1 MFGHEFWVCVNV
13 YFCYRYAHAEHIPT
27 EILKVFGVC

>member
-1 MFGHEFWVCVNV
+1 MNPVFVLMFIFAI
-13 YFCYRYAHAEHIPT
+13 AHAEHIPT